1 MSYYTLKQNEEK
13 LRILFLLSLLNIKP
27 SLVILSPIV
36 NFVVVVVRYIPSVLQ
51 IVFPQSWSCVTLQL
65 SCSKRERKKIIKSL
79 RVRAM

>member
-13 LRILFLLSLLNIKP
+13 LQILFLLSLLNIKP

-51 IVFPQSWSCVTLQL
+51 IVFP
-65 SCSKRERKKIIKSL
+65 
-79 RVRAM
+79 

>member
-13 LRILFLLSLLNIKP
+13 LLIPFLLSLLNIKP
-27 SLVILSPIV
+27 SLVKLSPIF
-36 NFVVVVVRYIPSVLQ
+36 NFVVVVIRYILSVLQ
-51 IVFPQSWSCVTLQL
+51 IVFPQPWSCVTLQL